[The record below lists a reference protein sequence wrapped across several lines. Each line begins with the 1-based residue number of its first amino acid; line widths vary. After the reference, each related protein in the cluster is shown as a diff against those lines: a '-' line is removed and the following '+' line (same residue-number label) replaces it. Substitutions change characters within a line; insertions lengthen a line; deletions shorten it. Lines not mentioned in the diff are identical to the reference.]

1 MRFMIVIL
9 LAFIFACNGTT
20 PSGGTDAPKTTPATT
35 TAVTKAPSNIPS
47 SPMAI
52 PKGEPADITVTI
64 KGGPASGTV
73 KLVGMFQGENFLL
86 DETTIQNG
94 VVKIKKNEPYR
105 QGMAFVLLEDNTAI
119 QMLITEDQTFKL
131 TTDMSNIPGNMVVE
145 GSIDNQLLYET
156 AKFEEKNRA
165 EVSNFK
171 ALSAAGKPNAE
182 ENKKKM
188 WDKIDERYAYLEKL
202 RKDHPNQFF
211 TKFKWAGQ
219 NPDLREIDRQPVEMD
234 RQLYAYHYRNH
245 IWDNVDFSDERLMS
259 TPVINTKLKR
269 YITELTP
276 QHPDSIIKYGNML
289 TDMSLPYPE
298 YFKYFANWITLQYEP
313 GKSQIMDAEAI
324 HVNMIKRYFTRE
336 RAFWSD
342 SMEVFG
348 LQRRAYE
355 MEASILGK
363 KGPDVISKDIDGKE
377 HSIYGLKSDYIVVYM
392 FNPDCEHCAIETPK
406 AVANFKDWKSKG
418 IEIFGIAIDTDVNKL
433 RDYITKNRIP
443 FVTTFDP
450 TNRAIYAKYY
460 VNVTPEVYV
469 LNKQRVIIGKNLK
482 IDQVMTVIDRD
493 RNGG

>member
-1 MRFMIVIL
+1 MRFIIVIL
-9 LAFIFACNGTT
+9 LAFIFACNGTS
-20 PSGGTDAPKTTPATT
+20 PSEGSTSTAPAANTK
-35 TAVTKAPSNIPS
+35 VTKASSNFPS
-47 SPMAI
+47 SPISI
-52 PKGEPADITVTI
+52 PKGEAPDITVTI
-64 KGGPASGTV
+64 NGGPASGAV
-73 KLVGMFQGENFLL
+73 KIVGMFQGENFLL
-86 DETTIQNG
+86 DEATIQNG
-94 VVKIKKNEPYR
+94 VIRIKNNEPYR

-131 TTDMSNIPGNMVVE
+131 TTDIKDVARNMKVE
-145 GSIDNQLLYET
+145 GSLDNQLLYET
-156 AKFEEKNRA
+156 AKFEEKNRS
-165 EVSNFK
+165 ETNSLKVQIDGSKSNTDE
-171 ALSAAGKPNAE
+171 L
-182 ENKKKM
+182 KKQM
-188 WDKIDERYAYLEKL
+188 WAKIDERYAYLEKL

-219 NPDLREIDRQPVEMD
+219 NPDLRDIDRLPEEMD
-234 RQLYAYHYRNH
+234 RQLYAYHYRNK
-245 IWDNVDFSDERLMS
+245 IWENVDFSDERLMS
-259 TPVINTKLKR
+259 TPVISTKLKR

-289 TDMSLPYPE
+289 TDMALPYPE

-313 GKSQIMDAEAI
+313 GKSKVMDAEAI

-355 MEASILGK
+355 MEASLLGK
-363 KGPDVISKDIDGKE
+363 KGPDVVSKDIDGKE
-377 HSIYGLKSDYIVVYM
+377 HSIYGMKSDYIVVYM

-406 AVANFKDWKSKG
+406 AVANYNGWKSKG
-418 IEIFGIAIDTDVNKL
+418 IGIFGIAIDTDVQKL
-433 RDYITKNRIP
+433 RDYINKNSIP
-443 FVTTFDP
+443 FITTFDP

-469 LNKQRVIIGKNLK
+469 LNPQRKIIGKNLK

-493 RNGG
+493 KNGG